1 MGADDDVL
9 IRAVSRALAVL
20 RLMNTAQR
28 WTIHELHQRLDLPK
42 STLFR
47 ILATLQ
53 ADGYVRADVARG
65 QYTLSGKVR
74 ELGGGYTEQAQ
85 IVAAGSPIA
94 LRVTR
99 AIKWPLAIGVRDGN
113 ALVIGCSTMPYSPL
127 AVHATTIG
135 HRLTLV
141 GSAMGLA
148 YLAFCSAEERNIVLD
163 WLHETREPGDTT
175 TPVDLRARID
185 LVASQGYAVRQ
196 PDRNSDSA
204 TLAVPILA
212 GGPSGGQS
220 MAALGMTTF
229 GNIMNRRTVSQ
240 YLPVLRDTAREIAA
254 AVASAGEAAPS
265 AAEPAVIQP
274 ANQAASSGTGTR

>member
-1 MGADDDVL
+1 MGDGGAADDGR

-47 ILATLQ
+47 VLATLQ
-53 ADGYVRADVARG
+53 GDGYVQADVARG
-65 QYTLSGKVR
+65 QYTLTGKVR

-85 IVAAGSPIA
+85 IVAAGTPVA
-94 LRVTR
+94 VRVTR
-99 AIKWPLAIGVRDGN
+99 SIKWPLAIGVRDGN

-135 HRLTLV
+135 HRLNLA

-148 YLAFCSAEERNIVLD
+148 YLACCSEAERAILLD
-163 WLHETREPGDTT
+163 WLVETRAPGDTT
-175 TPVDLRARID
+175 TAVDLRARID
-185 LVASQGYAVRQ
+185 LVARQGYAVRQ

-212 GGPSGGQS
+212 AGQS
-220 MAALGMTTF
+220 IAALGMTTF
-229 GNIMNRRTVSQ
+229 GDIMNRRTVAH
-240 YLPVLRDTAREIAA
+240 YLPILRDTAAEIAA
-254 AVASAGEAAPS
+254 AVAVAGEAS
-265 AAEPAVIQP
+265 AASGASGAPVSAT
-274 ANQAASSGTGTR
+274 QAASSGTGTR

>member
-1 MGADDDVL
+1 MDEPQ

-28 WTIHELHQRLDLPK
+28 WTLHELHQRLALPK
-42 STLFR
+42 TTLFR

-53 ADGYVRADVARG
+53 ADGYVKSDVARG

-94 LRVTR
+94 VRVTR

-135 HRLTLV
+135 HRLSLA
-141 GSAMGLA
+141 GSAMGQA
-148 YLAFCSAEERNIVLD
+148 YLAFCSGEERSIVLD
-163 WLHETREPGDTT
+163 WLVATRQPDDELTM
-175 TPVDLRARID
+175 VELRARID
-185 LVASQGYAVRQ
+185 QVATLGYAVRQ

-204 TLAVPILA
+204 TLAVPIL
-212 GGPSGGQS
+212 GGELSI
-220 MAALGMTTF
+220 AALGMTTF
-229 GNIMNRRTVSQ
+229 GNIMNRRTVAQ
-240 YLPVLRDTAREIAA
+240 YLPVLRDTAAQIAA
-254 AVASAGEAAPS
+254 AFQG
-265 AAEPAVIQP
+265 
-274 ANQAASSGTGTR
+274 ANESHG

>member
-1 MGADDDVL
+1 MDDTQ
-9 IRAVSRALAVL
+9 IRSVSRALAVL

-28 WTIHELHQRLDLPK
+28 WTLHELHQRLALPK

-99 AIKWPLAIGVRDGN
+99 RIKWPLAIGVRDGN

-135 HRLTLV
+135 HRLSLV
-141 GSAMGLA
+141 TSAMGQA
-148 YLAFCSAEERNIVLD
+148 YLAFCSAEERGIILD
-163 WLHETREPGDTT
+163 WVVETRAADDVVTLTE
-175 TPVDLRARID
+175 LRARLD
-185 LVASQGYAVRQ
+185 LVAEQGYAVRQ

-204 TLAVPILA
+204 TLAVPICSN
-212 GGPSGGQS
+212 GPSV
-220 MAALGMTTF
+220 AALGMTTF
-229 GNIMNRRTVSQ
+229 GNIMNRRTIAQ
-240 YLPVLRDTAREIAA
+240 YLPVLRETAAQIATA
-254 AVASAGEAAPS
+254 FEG
-265 AAEPAVIQP
+265 AAESA
-274 ANQAASSGTGTR
+274 